1 MRRCGRVA
9 WSFLALIVLLPALGP
24 TPASAQSLDDGELLN
39 LFFDCQ
45 APNCGDADYFRR
57 ELPFV
62 NWVLDREVADVHVL
76 VTSQQTGGGGQAF
89 ALTFI
94 GLRAFEGQ
102 DHELNVNTSGDA
114 TDDEERSELAHRTR
128 LGLVQ
133 YAQETSAASRLQVTF
148 ATPTAEAGGT
158 GGETVAA
165 ADDPWNFWVFR
176 LSANAF
182 LNGQSTFSNSNL
194 FTRVGASRTT
204 EGWKH
209 DISFNFS
216 QNVQKF
222 DIPQSDGSVE
232 TIEETRE
239 DWGARVLSVKSL
251 GEHWALGVRADVGSS
266 TFLNQAL
273 RGSFKPGLE
282 VNLFPYSESSRRS
295 LTLQYL
301 AGPVYFEYND
311 TTLFGHTEETRGQ
324 QSLTAR
330 LDLVQPWGRWSTSVT
345 GQQYLHDLGK
355 YSVTIFGS
363 FNVRLFKGFSVRM
376 SGNYS
381 WIRDQIFLPAEGATS
396 EQILLFQRQLETN
409 FRYFTSIGFE
419 YRFGSIFNNVV
430 NPRFGSEPQF
440 F

>member
-1 MRRCGRVA
+1 MRSFGRVVCGA
-9 WSFLALIVLLPALGP
+9 LFLAAGALALGP
-24 TPASAQSLDDGELLN
+24 DPATAQTASDSELLS

-45 APNCGDADYFRR
+45 APNCRDADFFRR

-62 NWVLDREVADVHVL
+62 NWVADREVADVHVL
-76 VTSQQTGGGGQAF
+76 VTSQQTGGGGRAF
-89 ALTFI
+89 TLAFI
-94 GLRAFEGQ
+94 GQGAFEGR
-102 DHELNVNTSGDA
+102 DHDLTVNTSGDA
-114 TDDEERSELAHRTR
+114 TDDEARTELAHRTR

-133 YAQETSAASRLQVTF
+133 YAQETSAASRLRVTF
-148 ATPTAEAGGT
+148 DAPMSAEGPGS
-158 GGETVAA
+158 GEAVSAE
-165 ADDPWNFWVFR
+165 DDPWDFWVFR

-222 DIPQSDGSVE
+222 DIPQADGSVE

-239 DWGARVLSVKSL
+239 DWGARLLSVKSL
-251 GEHWALGVRADVGSS
+251 GQHWAVGVRGDVGSS
-266 TFLNQAL
+266 TFLNQAM
-273 RGSFKPGLE
+273 RGSLKPGLE
-282 VNLFPYSESSRRS
+282 LNAFPYSESSRRS
-295 LTLQYL
+295 LTFQYL
-301 AGPVYFEYND
+301 VGPVYFEYND
-311 TTLFGHTEETRGQ
+311 TTIFGQKEETRGQ
-324 QSLTAR
+324 QSLTAA

-345 GQQYLHDLGK
+345 GQQYLHDLSK

-381 WIRDQIFLPAEGATS
+381 WIRDQLFLPAEGATS